1 MRDRSQGSKRFD
13 IIPPEIIE
21 AWAKG
26 EYQVGDIPSLS
37 YTQLG
42 TALFLRSWYTYE
54 NAETRGKPLAGVA
67 KIDIKGPFLVMGG
80 IRLLNGNKPCAV
92 FWTSEASHFVNET
105 EIFWFY
111 MVFRDDTPG
120 VKDLITKYGLTAP
133 RGKKRDIS
141 HRFGLKSETWND
153 LLGLLRTDFDQDME
167 RLKRSTDPAHI
178 DRGMLAFN
186 PQPHQDRFLC
196 LYHQRYLDP
205 TKGTDL
211 ISGATW
217 FRKAFLS

>member
-1 MRDRSQGSKRFD
+1 MRERRQRSKQFD
-13 IIPPEIIE
+13 VVPPEIIA

-54 NAETRGKPLAGVA
+54 NAQAGAKSLAGIA

-80 IRLLNGNKPCAV
+80 IRLSNDGKPCAT
-92 FWTSEASHFVNET
+92 FWASEASHFVSENE
-105 EIFWFY
+105 ILWFY
-111 MVFRDDTPG
+111 MIFRDDTPA
-120 VKDLITKYGLTAP
+120 VRELAEKYGLPGNRYEDSENAG
-133 RGKKRDIS
+133 RC
-141 HRFGLKSETWND
+141 GLEPGEWDK
-153 LLGLLRTDFDQDME
+153 LLTHLRTDFDE
-167 RLKRSTDPAHI
+167 EIEKLKLRVDRSTI

-186 PQPHQDRFLC
+186 PKPDGDRFLC

-205 TKGTDL
+205 LKGTDL

-217 FRKAFLS
+217 FTKAFLS